1 MSSEVILNF
10 LKYALNLCL
19 FIWKQDFNCYNKKL
33 KSDKNLF
40 HCKIGEENE
49 LCEKSI
55 KSILT

>member
-19 FIWKQDFNCYNKKL
+19 FIWKQDFNCSQLKL

-40 HCKIGEENE
+40 HCKFGEENE